1 MFLVTARQ
9 MSRMD
14 INTIEEYGIPGAVL
28 MENAGR
34 GATRILLSKF
44 GNLKNTNIGVV
55 TGSGNNG
62 GDGFVIARY
71 LAEQGFTPEV
81 FLLGSIKKVKGDA
94 ALNLSLLSELNI
106 SVIEITSQET
116 FAMQQSSM
124 LKCELWVDAIFGTG
138 LNSNITGFIKTVIE
152 LINRTKKPVL
162 SIDIP
167 SGLHPDTGLPQGICI
182 KADVTA
188 TFGYAKT
195 GLITFPGID
204 YCGNIEVVDI
214 GIPKHIEAKETLST
228 QLLTPQKISACYR
241 PRGSNEHKGTTGHLL
256 VFAGS
261 TGKTGAAALTSQA
274 AVRTGAGL
282 VTLCTPENVNP
293 ILEMLL
299 PEVMT
304 IPLPES
310 KSGELSKRSFDLAIN
325 ASESKNCIAAGPGI
339 GTSQQTTELIN
350 MIITRVDKPIILD
363 ADALNIISKD
373 ISILKKIKG
382 PAILTPHPKEM
393 ERLTGLSVTEIQNNR
408 IKAAGDFAKHHGVYL
423 ILKGA
428 RTVIAHPDGKVFIN
442 PTGNPSMA
450 SGGMGDVLTGMIAG
464 FLAQGYPVADSAHMG
479 VFLHGAAADILSS
492 EKSPIGIT
500 ASDIINE
507 IPRLINMMV
516 QNKLAPLKNI
526 GYWF

>member
-1 MFLVTARQ
+1 

-14 INTIEEYGIPGAVL
+14 KNTIEEYGIPGAVL

-44 GNLKNTNIGVV
+44 GNLKEKKIGIVA
-55 TGSGNNG
+55 GSGNNG

-71 LAEQGFTPEV
+71 LAEHGYTAKV
-81 FLLGSIKKVKGDA
+81 FLLGSVKKVKGDA
-94 ALNLSLLSELNI
+94 ALNLGLLSEINVPI
-106 SVIEITSQET
+106 TEITDQES
-116 FAMQQSSM
+116 FIEQQSSM
-124 LKCELWVDAIFGTG
+124 LKCDLWVDAVFGTG
-138 LNSNITGFIKTVIE
+138 LNSDITGFFKTVIK

-182 KADVTA
+182 KANVTA

-195 GLITFPGID
+195 GLVTFPGID
-204 YCGNIEVVDI
+204 YCGSVEVVDI
-214 GIPKHIEAKETLST
+214 GIPKHIEAREMLST
-228 QLLTPQKISACYR
+228 QLLTPEIISACYR
-241 PRGSNEHKGTTGHLL
+241 PRHSNEHKGTTGHLL
-256 VFAGS
+256 IFAGS

-282 VTLCTPENVNP
+282 VTLCTPESVNP
-293 ILEMLL
+293 ILETLL

-310 KSGELSKRSFDLAIN
+310 KTAELSKSISDIAIE
-325 ASESKNCIAAGPGI
+325 ASETKNCIAAGPGL
-339 GTSQQTTELIN
+339 GTMQQTIELIYT
-350 MIITRVDKPIILD
+350 ISTQTDKPIVFD
-363 ADALNIISKD
+363 ADALSIIAKET
-373 ISILKKIKG
+373 SILKKIKG

-393 ERLTGLSVTEIQNNR
+393 ARLTSLSVTEIQKNR
-408 IKAAGDFAKHHGVYL
+408 VKTAADFVKQHQVYL

-428 RTVIAHPDGKVFIN
+428 RTVIAHPDGQIFVN

-464 FLAQGYPVADSAHMG
+464 FLTQGYPVADAAHMG
-479 VFLHGAAADILSS
+479 VYLHGAAADILAS
-492 EKSPIGIT
+492 EKGPVGIT
-500 ASDIINE
+500 ASDIVNV
-507 IPRLINMMV
+507 IPRLINMMA
-516 QNKLAPLKNI
+516 QNKLTPLKNI